1 MRWIKLMEENRNFT
15 NPGEQKVLET
25 TMASFIHHKP
35 DNRWK
40 LLAKAVL
47 SIVLIAVLFIGCSAI
62 GPETIDRDRFDY
74 VTAISE
80 SWKRQTLL
88 NLLKT
93 RYLDAPVF
101 MDVSSVINQY
111 ALESEIELGFSWN
124 SAQTQS
130 VGGRGM
136 YTDRPTITYVPLMG
150 EKFARSLLK
159 PLPIAPVLLLIQ
171 SGYPTDDILRICIQ
185 SINGI
190 DNSRRRTVGGRNDD
204 PQFEELLPLF
214 RRVYEADEIAM
225 RSKKTDT
232 GLKMRIIFRPAAGG
246 TGNENLRRLKK
257 LLGLATHINEFKVVH
272 GKFALDDT
280 EIAILSRSM
289 LQIMTAFAACIET
302 PESDGAGIQ
311 MNEALQAKGLNKKSP
326 RPLIHVKNGSSK
338 PDDAFVAVRYRHR
351 WFWIEDQD
359 IYSKHMFN
367 FLMIL
372 FSFTER
378 GSAEPYTPVLTVPTN

>member
-1 MRWIKLMEENRNFT
+1 MFFT
-15 NPGEQKVLET
+15 
-25 TMASFIHHKP
+25 HHKP
-35 DNRWK
+35 IKAWK
-40 LLAKAVL
+40 FPVEAVL
-47 SIVLIAVLFIGCSAI
+47 PIVLVTALFIGCTAI
-62 GPETIDRDRFDY
+62 GPATIDRDRFDY

-111 ALESEIELGFSWN
+111 ALESEIELGVSWN
-124 SAQTQS
+124 GAQTQS
-130 VGGRGM
+130 IGGRGT
-136 YTDRPTITYVPLMG
+136 YTDRPTITYTPLMG

-159 PLPIAPVLLLIQ
+159 PLPIPPILLLIQ
-171 SGYPTDDILRICIQ
+171 GGYPTDDILRICIQ

-190 DNSRRRTVGGRNDD
+190 DNNRRSAVGRNAD
-204 PQFEELLPLF
+204 PQFEELLTLF

-232 GLKMRIIFRPAAGG
+232 GVKMLIIFRPAADG
-246 TGNENLRRLKK
+246 TISENLRRLKK
-257 LLGLATHINEFKVVH
+257 LLGLAPHANEFKVAH

-289 LQIMTAFAACIET
+289 IQIMTAFAACIET
-302 PESDGAGIQ
+302 PESDDVGMH
-311 MNEALQAKGLNKKSP
+311 MNEALQAKGLTGKSP
-326 RPLIHVKNGSSK
+326 RPLILVKNGSSK
-338 PDDAFVAVRYRHR
+338 PGAAFVAVRYRDR
-351 WFWIEDQD
+351 WFWIDDQD
-359 IYSKHMFN
+359 IYSKYMFN

-378 GSAEPYTPVLTVPTN
+378 GNAEPFRPVITVPAN